1 LPEQE
6 EEEMTGIVV
15 GVDGSP
21 HSQDALDWAFA
32 EAALRHV
39 PLTVLAVAPAPGSI
53 WGISGALPASE
64 ETTEKVKHAA
74 QEMVDKAVSS
84 DGQAV
89 IVRSVSGVPAD
100 ELIKSAEDA
109 DLLVVGAR
117 GSGGFARLVMGSV
130 SSQVAQHAHCPV
142 VVVPGRQA
150 R

>member
-1 LPEQE
+1 
-6 EEEMTGIVV
+6 MTGIVV

-32 EAALRHV
+32 ESALRNV
-39 PLTVLAVAPAPGSI
+39 PLTVLAVAPAPSSI
-53 WGISGALPASE
+53 WGITGALPASE
-64 ETTEKVKHAA
+64 ETLGKVRHAA
-74 QEMVDKAVSS
+74 QEMVDKAVGR

-89 IVRSVSGVPAD
+89 TVRTVSGVPAN
-100 ELIKSAEDA
+100 ELIKAAEDA

-130 SSQVAQHAHCPV
+130 SSQVAQHANCPV
-142 VVVPGRQA
+142 VVVPGGQA

>member
-1 LPEQE
+1 
-6 EEEMTGIVV
+6 MTGIVV

-32 EAALRHV
+32 ESALRNV
-39 PLTVLAVAPAPGSI
+39 PLTVLAVAPAPSSI
-53 WGISGALPASE
+53 WGITGALPASE
-64 ETTEKVKHAA
+64 ETLGKVRHAA
-74 QEMVDKAVSS
+74 QEMVDKAVAR

-89 IVRSVSGVPAD
+89 TVRTVSGVPAN
-100 ELIKSAEDA
+100 ELIKAAEDA

-130 SSQVAQHAHCPV
+130 SSQVAQHANCPV
-142 VVVPGRQA
+142 VVVPGGQA